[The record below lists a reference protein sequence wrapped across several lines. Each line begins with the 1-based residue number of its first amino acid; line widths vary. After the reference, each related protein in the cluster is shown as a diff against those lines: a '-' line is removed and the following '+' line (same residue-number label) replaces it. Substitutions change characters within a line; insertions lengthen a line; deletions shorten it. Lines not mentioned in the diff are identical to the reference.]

1 MRVVPLGITALALSA
16 GLAACGGDSGLSA
29 SELKKQA
36 NAICTR
42 GDDDLV
48 EAGKKLVAEAGGQ
61 QPSVDAV
68 VAFFKD
74 EALPIAKKK
83 LDDLEK
89 LDVSGDRKDQVEDL
103 VAAGRDAIEEVETG
117 LTEDGA
123 AFLSSKGPDPFADFN
138 AQAREMDLDQCAG
151 ESATPTTDSTD
162 TTATTGGG
170 DATTTTTAGG

>member
-1 MRVVPLGITALALSA
+1 MRALVTGISALLLAA
-16 GLAACGGDSGLSA
+16 VAACGGDSGLSA
-29 SELKKQA
+29 EELKKEA

-48 EAGKKLVAEAGGQ
+48 EAGKKLVDAAGGQ
-61 QPSVDAV
+61 QPSVEAV

-89 LDVSGDRKDQVEDL
+89 LDVSGDRKEQLEDL
-103 VAAGRDAIEEVETG
+103 VKAGREAIDEVETG

-123 AFLSSKGPDPFADFN
+123 AFLSSQGPDPFADFN
-138 AQAREMDLDQCAG
+138 ELAAEMGLDQCAG
-151 ESATPTTDSTD
+151 ETATPSTTT
-162 TTATTGGG
+162 TTASPGGA
-170 DATTTTTAGG
+170 ATTTTTKG